1 MLKEKIRAC
10 VSPLIWERKTSGI
23 IALGLLMLALIVL
36 AITRPE
42 ATAFQQLFATMCV
55 GARGPVTIFCYL
67 CLAVLVFL
75 TCSRYGNIRLGGE
88 KSKPEYSMFSWLSC
102 LFMAGC
108 GIGIVYYCQ
117 EPVLHLH
124 NNPYLGHVWGD
135 AEGVA
140 YSLSLF
146 EWTINDWSQFAL
158 LGVILAYFHYNCGK
172 DLRMSSVLPAQTPL
186 WVRRAIDITMALGV
200 IAGLTTSLGLGAVQ
214 LSEGMAHVFDTMIS
228 PYALMFFMAV
238 VALWSVISGL
248 HKGIKWLS
256 NLTTI
261 LVGTLL
267 VSVLCIGVFGHGIHD
282 FVSYIGKGTGLLL
295 ANFIRYNDFYNA
307 TTTPWVA
314 EKFIFNNLWFAAWA
328 AFVAVFVAKISKG
341 RTIRQFILGVV
352 AVPTAFTIVWFGIF
366 GRMGME
372 YSDMISQSMTSNI
385 STALFVFLQSIT
397 ANGYYVLLSALVLM
411 VICMFFIT
419 SSDSGSYVV
428 ATLLSR
434 EKHVS
439 AGDKVLWATIQCVV
453 AMVLYWCGDL
463 ILVQSVSVIMGIV
476 VMALMCIGTY
486 FFFKKL
492 IQKENSK

>member
-1 MLKEKIRAC
+1 MLNEKFRAC

-23 IALGLLMLALIVL
+23 IALAVLTLALLVL
-36 AITRPE
+36 AVTRPE
-42 ATAFQQLFATMCV
+42 ATAFQQSFATMCV
-55 GARGPVTIFCYL
+55 GFRGPVSIFCYL
-67 CLAVLVFL
+67 CLAVLAFL
-75 TCSRYGNIRLGGE
+75 VCTRYGSIRLGGE
-88 KSKPEYSMFSWLSC
+88 NAKPEYSMFSWLSC

-117 EPVLHLH
+117 EPVLHYL
-124 NNPYLGHVWGD
+124 NNPYYGHVWGD
-135 AEGVA
+135 AIGVA
-140 YSLSLF
+140 FSLSLF

-158 LGVILAYFHYNCGK
+158 LGVILGYFHYNCGK
-172 DLRMSSVLPAQTPL
+172 DLRMSSVLPAKTPL

-214 LSEGMAHVFDTMIS
+214 LSEGLKHVFDTTVS
-228 PYALMFFMAV
+228 PYMLMFFMAV
-238 VALWSVISGL
+238 VVLWSVISGL

-256 NLTTI
+256 NLTSV
-261 LVGTLL
+261 LVGILL
-267 VSVLCIGVFGHGIHD
+267 VSVLCIGVIGHHVYD
-282 FVSYIGKGTGLLL
+282 FVTYLGKGTGLLL
-295 ANFIRYNDFYNA
+295 ANFVCYSDFYNSL
-307 TTTPWVA
+307 TTPWA
-314 EKFIFNNLWFAAWA
+314 SEKIIFNNLWFAAWA

-352 AVPTAFTIVWFGIF
+352 AVPTLFTIVWFGVF

-372 YSDMISQSMTSNI
+372 YKELISQSMSSNI
-385 STALFVFLQSIT
+385 STALFVFMQSIT
-397 ANGYYVLLSALVLM
+397 TNGYYVLLSALVLM
-411 VICMFFIT
+411 IICMFFIT

-463 ILVQSVSVIMGIV
+463 ILVQSASVIMGIV

-486 FFFKKL
+486 FFFQKL
-492 IQKENSK
+492 IKKENSK